1 MDKEKLKGSISQE
14 QVSKREKN
22 GIELSYIESHLA
34 IRNANEC
41 FGFDGWSYEITELK
55 EICRYDYKLKSGDGY
70 KVGYEARVKV
80 TVNGISREDV
90 GAGSGIAKDLFDA
103 IEGANKEAVSDAM
116 KRALRTFGDMFGLS
130 LYDKK
135 SELHDKKKSN
145 SYQKPQANTQQNEEI
160 ESDLEML
167 LNECKTEQECKD
179 WFKIASK
186 DPASMAR
193 LGLGAKYQKKLKS
206 LKK

>member
-1 MDKEKLKGSISQE
+1 MDIEKLKGSISSD

-41 FGFDGWSYEITELK
+41 FGFDNWSYEITELK
-55 EICRYDYKLKSGDGY
+55 EICRYDYKLKSGDGF

-116 KRALRTFGDMFGLS
+116 KRALRTFGDMFGLG

-135 SELHDKKKSN
+135 SELHDKKKPS
-145 SYQKPQANTQQNEEI
+145 SYPKPQSTTQQEI
-160 ESDLEML
+160 DSDLEIT

-186 DPASMAR
+186 DTKAMAQ
-193 LGLGAKYQKKLKS
+193 LGLGVKYQNKLKS